1 MNTFEDLADK
11 AADMELTA
19 VNFLTA
25 KAEFARKRRFVATAE
40 FVFVDG
46 AKLVLP
52 KAELDRQEF
61 SEMRFRLRPSRNHA

>member
-1 MNTFEDLADK
+1 MNTFEELRDKASGMDLA
-11 AADMELTA
+11 A

-25 KAEFARKRRFVATAE
+25 KGELARKRRFVVTAE
-40 FVFVDG
+40 FIFVDG

-52 KAELDRQEF
+52 KTEVDRQEF